1 MARAIYSKPK
11 PANAPRPAL
20 APRTN
25 LPPATEAPQH
35 VAAKAP
41 RHIPT
46 KTSRTIPTKRSRS
59 NTANRVFKAP
69 RKRAAVPTKAPRDIG
84 LHLALRAANEH
95 GKPVPTKAPRNP
107 ELHLKLRAAKGYGK
121 VPTKYH
127 GMVKMPAPRRNPVRG
142 VRKIQQVRESE
153 EPEESEEESLGTF
166 YELFN
171 AETEV
176 ESDTASED
184 SAMEDVE
191 EEQQEV
197 QTPVQVR
204 ASVFQPDSEDVFGLG
219 RTHFLN
225 QLQEFRDKSWTRSLE
240 AEEVWRG
247 LMEEADKRD
256 AWEPCENMVVFWIG
270 GYDGHA

>member
-25 LPPATEAPQH
+25 LTQPAEAPCH

-41 RHIPT
+41 RHIP
-46 KTSRTIPTKRSRS
+46 
-59 NTANRVFKAP
+59 VKAP
-69 RKRAAVPTKAPRDIG
+69 RNIPAKDPGYRVSKAPRSRVSTKAPRDLE
-84 LHLALRAANEH
+84 LHLALRATKGH
-95 GKPVPTKAPRNP
+95 GKLVPTKAPRNL
-107 ELHLKLRAAKGYGK
+107 ELHLKLRAANGRGK
-121 VPTKYH
+121 IPSKYH

-142 VRKIQQVRESE
+142 VRKIQQVQ
-153 EPEESEEESLGTF
+153 EPEELEELEEEGLGTF

-176 ESDTASED
+176 ESDTPSED
-184 SAMEDVE
+184 SEIEDVE

-197 QTPVQVR
+197 QTPVQVQ
-204 ASVFQPDSEDVFGLG
+204 ASVFQPDSEGVFNLG

-225 QLQEFRDKSWTRSLE
+225 QLQEFRAKSWTRSLE

-256 AWEPCENMVVFWIG
+256 AWEPYENMVVFWIG
-270 GYDGHA
+270 GYNAHA